1 MGEYYTPRW
10 LAQAITKELVTDPVN
25 TRVLDPA
32 CGSGTFLEA
41 AARHLIAH
49 SGRLTPGEQLARLQE
64 NIVGIDLH
72 PVAVQLAKAS
82 WVIACQD
89 VIKAAR
95 KAGYADAITAPVYLG
110 DSMQLRYDNRMLD
123 AQGYITLD
131 TREKLV
137 GQTGDVQF
145 QIPLSQALDTDRFD
159 NLMMEISR
167 AVEKEDDTARILD
180 NFGINDESERE
191 TMEAT
196 IASMEALRRDNRN
209 HVWAYYLRNM
219 SRPAVIAEKKVD
231 AIIGNPPWLTYSR
244 SADIIREELES
255 LCYNRYQIWEGG
267 KNAPHQDVAT
277 LFYCRAAELYL
288 KQGGVIG
295 MVLPHSVLRTKHHL
309 KFRKGYYE
317 ARRMEARQPVQ
328 AISLDFSIMA
338 PWDLAKL
345 DPRNFFPITSCVV
358 FARLNGPWGDIKL
371 HRKAAKPLAPGTEVL
386 TTVRSLF

>member
-1 MGEYYTPRW
+1 MPASSCRPHFGIDVARYADAEPVNLLNGEILRQHTDLKGITESDLFVWPLETGQYEYLRAIAKQVAKFDWQHDPGHLAATLYMNTIDAGERKRMGEYYTPRW

-41 AARHLIAH
+41 AVRHLVAH
-49 SGRLTPGEQLARLQE
+49 AGGLTPGEQLAKLQD
-64 NIVGIDLH
+64 NVVGIDLH
-72 PVAVQLAKAS
+72 PVAVQLAKAT
-82 WVIACQD
+82 WVIACHD
-89 VIKAAR
+89 VIMAAR
-95 KAGYADAITAPVYLG
+95 KAGYSRAITAPVYLG
-110 DSMQLRYDNRMLD
+110 DSLQLRYDNRMLD

-159 NLMMEISR
+159 NLIMEISR

-196 IASMEALRRDNRN
+196 ITSMAALRRDNRN

-231 AIIGNPPWLTYSR
+231 VIIGNPPWLTYDR
-244 SADIIREELES
+244 SANIIREELRNLSE
-255 LCYNRYQIWEGG
+255 NRYRIRADG

-277 LFYCRAAELYL
+277 LFYR
-288 KQGGVIG
+288 
-295 MVLPHSVLRTKHHL
+295 P
-309 KFRKGYYE
+309 
-317 ARRMEARQPVQ
+317 
-328 AISLDFSIMA
+328 
-338 PWDLAKL
+338 
-345 DPRNFFPITSCVV
+345 
-358 FARLNGPWGDIKL
+358 
-371 HRKAAKPLAPGTEVL
+371 TEVL